1 MALAGLDEARV
12 VRTPAFQQIE
22 DTAALVVP
30 RHEIAVVH
38 GPHSTGKRT
47 ALRAYLAGQP
57 LPVARVRLAGNE
69 SGRKLLQLLHD
80 QVISPDSD
88 LPERDLQDDL
98 VEALSARARIV
109 VVEHTERL
117 TAEAAGQLEWLHG
130 RDGQQAS
137 YFLLGGPQA
146 AKAIGK
152 DPLLWDAICSTVEIT
167 PLKDGDLL
175 RALQGMHDLFLGA
188 EADLLAE
195 IDARVCRG
203 VLGYWSRFLQ
213 HAIHLRDRLAAQGLD
228 RPVLDRT
235 FAKAVLQS
243 MPATTLKR
251 KK

>member
-1 MALAGLDEARV
+1 MALTGLDEART
-12 VRTPAFQQIE
+12 VRTPAFQRIA

-30 RHEIAVVH
+30 RHEIALVH

-47 ALRAYLAGQP
+47 ALRWWLTGQD
-57 LPVARVRLAGNE
+57 LPVARVTLAGTE

-80 QVISPDSD
+80 QVIAPDD

-98 VEALSARARIV
+98 VEALAALPRIV
-109 VVEHTERL
+109 VIEHTERL

-130 RDGQQAS
+130 RPGQQAAW
-137 YFLLGGPQA
+137 FLVGGPQA

-152 DPLLWDAICSTVEIT
+152 DPLLWDAICATVEVT
-167 PLKDGDLL
+167 PLKGEHLF

-188 EADLLAE
+188 GPDLLAE
-195 IDARVCRG
+195 IDDRVCHG
-203 VLGYWSRFLQ
+203 ILGRWSRFLQ
-213 HAIHLRDRLAAQGLD
+213 HAIHLRDRLADSGHD

-235 FAKAVLQS
+235 FTKAVIAS
-243 MPATTLKR
+243 MPATALK